1 MLRGRSLG
9 QAIGVVALLC
19 ATVGV
24 STASAQVDYE
34 IMSSLQFNFSN
45 PGARSLAMAGALTG
59 AGDDAT
65 GAWTNPGGLT
75 NITRPEVGVEFRA
88 FNFETPFVFGGRFNG
103 TPTQRGIDTVNGLT
117 QGSSDQQ
124 THSLSFVS
132 AVVPKSRFA
141 FAFYRTEVANFETDV
156 TTSGPFYD
164 QPTGAACSVARPDRC
179 SRIFPVDG
187 YLDLKISNFG
197 GSAAVR
203 LADQVSVGVGVSFY
217 DFEIDSTNRRFG
229 LVPNSGTGTGEFFG
243 APSYTVPGNVN
254 SVEFINGE
262 DTALGVNV
270 GASINPSDKFRI
282 GASYRQGPKFDLA
295 YRRERSDGTRI
306 CLDGGS
312 TCAPGAST
320 FKVPDVIGVGVL
332 IKPAAALNVT
342 VDFRRIQYSQVTKD
356 MEAGFAGVDAADYG
370 IDDGNEF
377 RAAGEYLFT
386 NLPSPISAIAIRGG
400 FWHDPDHRI
409 RYTGDFSPDTVL
421 FPAGEDEEHVT
432 FGGGVVFDKVQFDL
446 GFDRSETVKTFSVSA
461 VLRF

>member
-9 QAIGVVALLC
+9 QAIGVVALLG

-88 FNFETPFVFGGRFNG
+88 FDFETPFVFGGRFSG
-103 TPTQRGIDTVNGLT
+103 TPANVGADTVDRLT
-117 QGSSDQQ
+117 TGISKDS

-141 FAFYRTEVANFETDV
+141 FAFYRTEVANFETNISTD
-156 TTSGPFYD
+156 GAFYVD
-164 QPTGAACSVARPDRC
+164 PVDGN
-179 SRIFPVDG
+179 SRIFPLDG
-187 YLDLKISNFG
+187 ALDIKIANFG

-203 LADQVSVGVGVSFY
+203 LTDQVSVGVGVSFY
-217 DFEIDSTNRRFG
+217 DFELDSTSRRFG
-229 LVPNSGTGTGEFFG
+229 AFGSGTGAGTFLG
-243 APSYTVPGNVN
+243 APLRTNANV
-254 SVEFINGE
+254 VATEFISGE
-262 DTALGVNV
+262 DTAIGLNV
-270 GASINPSDKFRI
+270 GASINPNDKLRI
-282 GASYRQGPKFDLA
+282 GASYRQGPKFGID
-295 YRRERSDGTRI
+295 YHREDSDGDVI
-306 CLDGGS
+306 GELHDS
-312 TCAPGAST
+312 E
-320 FKVPDVIGVGVL
+320 FKVPDVLAFGVL
-332 IKPAAALNVT
+332 VKPVSALNVT
-342 VDFRRIQYSQVTKD
+342 VDFRRVFYSQLTSDMGLGFTVANVT
-356 MEAGFAGVDAADYG
+356 VDDYVL
-370 IDDGNEF
+370 DDGNEV

-386 NLPSPISAIAIRGG
+386 NLPSPLSAIAIRGG
-400 FWHDPDHRI
+400 VWHDPDHRI
-409 RYTGDFSPDTVL
+409 RYEGPFSADTVL
-421 FPAGEDEEHVT
+421 YPKGESELHYTGGAGI
-432 FGGGVVFDKVQFDL
+432 VFEKVQFDV

>member
-9 QAIGVVALLC
+9 QAIGVVALVC
-19 ATVGV
+19 ATFGV

-34 IMSSLQFNFSN
+34 IMASLQFNFSN

-75 NITRPEVGVEFRA
+75 NITRPEVGVEFRS
-88 FNFETPFVFGGRFNG
+88 FDFSTPFVFGGRFNG
-103 TPTQRGIDTVNGLT
+103 NPTQLGIDRANGLT
-117 QGSSDQQ
+117 YGESSNQ

-156 TTSGPFYD
+156 QTSGPFYD
-164 QPTGAACSVARPDRC
+164 DAAVGVCTAARSDLCVRVRPVTGS
-179 SRIFPVDG
+179 
-187 YLDLKISNFG
+187 LDLQISNFG

-203 LADQVSVGVGVSFY
+203 LTDQVSVGFGVSLY
-217 DFEIDSTNRRFG
+217 DFQIDSTNRRFNISALPQTSAG
-229 LVPNSGTGTGEFFG
+229 GFFG
-243 APSYTVPGNVN
+243 EPSFVIPGNVN

-262 DTALGVNV
+262 DTSVGVNV
-270 GASINPSDKFRI
+270 GASISPSDKFRI
-282 GASYRQGPKFDLA
+282 GASYRQGPKFDID
-295 YRRERSDGTRI
+295 YRRERGDGSLI
-306 CLDGGS
+306 NGDSSQL
-312 TCAPGAST
+312 
-320 FKVPDVIGVGVL
+320 KVPDVIALGVL
-332 IKPAAALNVT
+332 VKPTDALNVT
-342 VDFRRIQYSQVTKD
+342 VDFRRIQYSQLTSEMK
-356 MEAGFAGVDAADYG
+356 AGFVDVDPNDYG
-370 IDDGNEF
+370 IDDGNEI

-386 NLPSPISAIAIRGG
+386 NLPSPLSAIAIRGG

-409 RYTGDFSPDTVL
+409 RYSGPFGPDTVL
-421 FPAGEDEEHVT
+421 FPEGDSEMHYT
-432 FGGGVVFDKVQFDL
+432 GGAGVVFDKVQFDV

>member
-9 QAIGVVALLC
+9 QAIGVVALFC

-88 FNFETPFVFGGRFNG
+88 FNFETPFVFGGRFSG
-103 TPTQRGIDTVNGLT
+103 TPANTGADTVSGLT
-117 QGSSDQQ
+117 TGLSKDS

-141 FAFYRTEVANFETDV
+141 FAFYRTEVANFETNIS
-156 TTSGPFYD
+156 TNGAFYVD
-164 QPTGAACSVARPDRC
+164 PVDGNA
-179 SRIFPVDG
+179 RIFPLDG
-187 YLDLKISNFG
+187 ALDIKIANFG

-203 LADQVSVGVGVSFY
+203 LTDQISVGVGVSFY
-217 DFEIDSTNRRFG
+217 DFELDSVSRRFG
-229 LVPNSGTGTGEFFG
+229 AFGNGTGAGSFLG
-243 APSYTVPGNVN
+243 APLRTNDNV
-254 SVEFINGE
+254 VATEFISGE
-262 DTALGVNV
+262 DSAVGINI
-270 GASINPSDKFRI
+270 GASINPTDKIRI
-282 GASYRQGPKFDLA
+282 GASYRQGPKFDID
-295 YRRERSDGTRI
+295 YRREDADGDLINGDTSALR
-306 CLDGGS
+306 
-312 TCAPGAST
+312 
-320 FKVPDVIGVGVL
+320 VPDVLAFGVL
-332 IKPAAALNVT
+332 VKPIDALNVA
-342 VDFRRIQYSQVTKD
+342 VDVRRVRYSQLTSD
-356 MEAGFAGVDAADYG
+356 MNLGFNVSGVSVDDYVL
-370 IDDGNEF
+370 DDGNEV

-386 NLPSPISAIAIRGG
+386 NLPAPLSAIAVRGG
-400 FWHDPDHRI
+400 VWHDPDHRI
-409 RYTGDFSPDTVL
+409 RYEGVFSADTVL
-421 FPAGEDEEHVT
+421 YPKGESELHYTGGAGI
-432 FGGGVVFDKVQFDL
+432 VFEKVQFDV

>member
-88 FNFETPFVFGGRFNG
+88 FNFETPFVDGGRFSG
-103 TPTQRGIDTVNGLT
+103 TPANAGADTISGLT
-117 QGSSDQQ
+117 TGISKDS

-141 FAFYRTEVANFETDV
+141 FAFYRTEVANFETDIS
-156 TTSGPFYD
+156 TSGAFYVD
-164 QPTGAACSVARPDRC
+164 PVNGN
-179 SRIFPVDG
+179 SRIFPLDG
-187 YLDLKISNFG
+187 ALAIKIANFG

-203 LADQVSVGVGVSFY
+203 LTDQLSVGVGVSFY
-217 DFEIDSTNRRFG
+217 DFELDSTSRRFG
-229 LVPNSGTGTGEFFG
+229 AFGNGTAAGSFLG
-243 APSYTVPGNVN
+243 APLRTNNNV
-254 SVEFINGE
+254 VATEFISGE
-262 DTALGVNV
+262 DTAVGINI
-270 GASINPSDKFRI
+270 GASINPNEKLRI
-282 GASYRQGPKFDLA
+282 GASYRQGPKFDID
-295 YRRERSDGTRI
+295 YRREDFDGDLINGDSSLLR
-306 CLDGGS
+306 
-312 TCAPGAST
+312 
-320 FKVPDVIGVGVL
+320 VPDVIAVGVL
-332 IKPAAALNVT
+332 IKPVSALNVA
-342 VDFRRIQYSQVTKD
+342 VDFRRVRYSQLTSDMNLGFTVPGVTV
-356 MEAGFAGVDAADYG
+356 EDYVL
-370 IDDGNEF
+370 DDGNEV

-386 NLPSPISAIAIRGG
+386 NLPSPLSAIAIRGG
-400 FWHDPDHRI
+400 VWHDPDHRI
-409 RYTGDFSPDTVL
+409 RYEGPFQADSVLYQPGDSEIHYTGG
-421 FPAGEDEEHVT
+421 AGI
-432 FGGGVVFDKVQFDL
+432 VFEKVQFDL